1 MRICYCVGVSI
12 GRHLSVSLCFFS
24 LYLCARVCLFQFP
37 AQHLAFALFAVG
49 GAVDLLTL
57 PDAAA
62 HLERFEGGG
71 E

>member
-1 MRICYCVGVSI
+1 MSLSLSSSLSISISICVPEYAYFN
-12 GRHLSVSLCFFS
+12 L
-24 LYLCARVCLFQFP
+24 P

-62 HLERFEGGG
+62 HLERGEQGGRR